1 MRGIIVPLR
10 SRTFMDSVRGAL
22 GISPPGRS
30 VLAEIV
36 DGVPRRYAPMP
47 KPRIARSQLGMADGI
62 HYRDS
67 KQPFPVGPQA
77 AVTLLTTD
85 KLLWPGSLT
94 ALVANY
100 LWAGK
105 AVALTAFGTL
115 TTGATPGNLNIE
127 LYYGTTDAG
136 GTLLA
141 SSAALTLVANQ
152 TTIPWVLT
160 AFLRCRGVGG
170 GRHAVRVGAARDRD
184 RCRRGGP
191 GHHSRFGARRGDW
204 RYDRRGRVQRSDEA
218 LGLDRRERGCAGHG
232 LRGAELKRR

>member
-160 AFLRCRGVGG
+160 AFLRCRGVGAAGTLFAWGQLEIGTAVVAAGQAIIPASAPAAVTGDTTVAG
-170 GRHAVRVGAARDRD
+170 GFNAQMKRSGSTAESAV
-184 RCRRGGP
+184 
-191 GHHSRFGARRGDW
+191 
-204 RYDRRGRVQRSDEA
+204 VQDMVFEA
-218 LGLDRRERGCAGHG
+218 LN
-232 LRGAELKRR
+232 